1 MTPSRSEITSRLV
14 LVVLPAEIDITNAA
28 QVRTQLSQEFQAG
41 RAVIADLTATMF
53 CDSSGT
59 VALLRASRDAVALG
73 GELRLAVSPAGQV
86 SRVLELTGFAAQLRL
101 YASVAEATA
110 A

>member
-14 LVVLPAEIDITNAA
+14 LVVLPAEIDITNAG
-28 QVRTQLSQEFQAG
+28 QVRTQLNQEFQAG

-59 VALLRASRDAVALG
+59 VALLRASREAAALG
-73 GELRLAVSPAGQV
+73 VELRLAVSPVSQV
-86 SRVLELTGFAAQLRL
+86 SRVLELTGFASQLRL
-101 YASVAEATA
+101 FPSVAEATA
-110 A
+110 G